1 MSVEH
6 PDARDLRIG
15 RIVNEYLDRKRRGEP
30 VCEQELLDGNP
41 DVAEELREH
50 FGLLGHVSSG
60 GAGGSLPGDQA
71 AGLPEDALPGY
82 DLLGELHRGGQG
94 VVYEAIQ
101 KSTHRK
107 VAVKVMREGPFAG
120 WRDRARFEREVQ
132 ILAALKHPRIATI
145 HDSGVASHCHY
156 FVMDYIQGLPLDAW
170 MTCRQRST
178 EEVLRLFAKICDA
191 VNAAHVKGIIH
202 RDLKHGNIRIDE
214 HGEPHILDF
223 GLAKVTTDGRKQAE
237 PDLDVGSS
245 GSMTMVGQFVGSL
258 PWTSPEQ
265 AQGRIEQIDTRTD
278 VYALG
283 VTLYHMLTGRFPY
296 EVVGPVRDVLNR
308 IVSSEPVRPGAIR
321 RDIKRDVE
329 AIVLRCLR
337 KEPHRR
343 YQNAGELGRDIER
356 CLNGQ
361 PVAARSD
368 SGLYVLMKT
377 LRRHWVPV
385 AVAAAF
391 ILLIGVSWRQAVV
404 QRDRAIIAQR
414 QQQRERNRA
423 DEKAAEADQARHIAE
438 AERSRAQEQAER
450 LRRTTYLNRIAL
462 AQNAC
467 EQKYLTQAQFLLE
480 DCPADLRGWEWHYL
494 NQLSRPMNLLDIRA
508 DDECVMT
515 LATSFDG
522 EHIVT
527 AGCDGVIRTWE
538 SGSGQPVA
546 QFVGHSRQVNAVAC
560 SPDGRWIASAGRDK
574 TLRLWDRASGS
585 QQVLQQA
592 GPYIHAL
599 AFSPDSKELVT
610 GGQAKVLAFWNLAG
624 NQAEVGRTSSRHDG
638 EISAVAYSPD
648 GRQVV
653 SGEYVDLLRTT
664 AKVRMWDAA
673 TATLLREIEAHRAG
687 ILTVAFAP
695 DGKRIATGSSIPRTG
710 QDAHGTLKVFDGKTG
725 EELLSLTGHEGFVN
739 HLAFSPD
746 GALLASAGSPRVPA
760 FGMEADRTLKIWD
773 AVTGEELHTYSAHDG
788 GGRALA
794 WSPDGRLVF
803 SGGMDGRI
811 KSWPARVPSAIRVLQ
826 GHSAAVLRV
835 AFSPDGKH
843 IASSSG
849 QGESYQAE
857 GSRPDNSVRIW
868 DLQSGS
874 AVVLDDHQNAVLAL
888 DWSRD
893 GRLVASGGVDGTVRI
908 WDHAT
913 GTTQQ
918 VIAGFNGLVRSVA
931 FSPDGL
937 LVGGAV
943 RDTLVFWKVAD
954 GSVHERMP
962 LDENLVTV
970 TFSPDGEWMAAASE
984 SGRIV
989 LREWAS
995 GEKRAFQTASGLT
1008 GAWFSPDSGT
1018 LATGHE
1024 NGTIRLWEL
1033 STGRQTGAMT
1043 GPQRPVHWADFS
1055 PDGERLASCTTDM
1068 MLKIWDVRSGNE
1080 VFSVR
1085 AHDGPVNCVRF
1096 SPDGTAIAT
1105 CGQDSLVKIWE
1116 SQMEPAPQQEV
1127 KNLVPGSIV
1136 ELVREEDRTSSSVTS
1151 GHLRGLE

>member
-1 MSVEH
+1 MSAEH
-6 PDARDLRIG
+6 SDARDLRIG

-30 VCEQELLDGNP
+30 VGEQELLDGNP
-41 DVAEELREH
+41 DLAEELREH

-60 GAGGSLPGDQA
+60 GAGGSLPEDQA

-82 DLLGELHRGGQG
+82 ALLGELHRGGQG

-101 KSTHRK
+101 KSTQRK

-132 ILAALKHPRIATI
+132 ILAALKHPRIVTI

-156 FVMDYIQGLPLDAW
+156 FVMDYVPGLPLDAW
-170 MTCRQRST
+170 MTCRRRST
-178 EEVLRLFAKICDA
+178 EEILRLFAKICDA

-214 HGEPHILDF
+214 QGEPHVLDF
-223 GLAKVTTDGRKQAE
+223 GLAKVTTDGRKSAD
-237 PDLDVGSS
+237 PDLDVGSPA
-245 GSMTMVGQFVGSL
+245 SMTAVGQFVGSL

-265 AQGRIEQIDTRTD
+265 AQGRIERIDTRTD

-296 EVVGPVRDVLNR
+296 EVIGPVRDVLNR
-308 IVSSEPVRPGAIR
+308 IVSLEPVRPRAIR
-321 RDIKRDVE
+321 RDIGRDVE

-343 YQNAGELGRDIER
+343 YQNAGELGQDIER

-361 PVAARSD
+361 PVVARSD

-391 ILLIGVSWRQAVV
+391 ILLIGFSWRQAVV
-404 QRDRAIIAQR
+404 QRDRAIIAQ
-414 QQQRERNRA
+414 QEQQRERDRA
-423 DEKAAEADQARHIAE
+423 DEKAAEADQARRIAE

-450 LRRTTYLNRIAL
+450 LRRTTYLNRVAL

-480 DCPADLRGWEWHYL
+480 DCPADLRGWEWYYL
-494 NQLSRPMNLLDIRA
+494 NRLSRPMNLSDICA
-508 DDECVMT
+508 DECVMT
-515 LATSFDG
+515 MATSLEG
-522 EHIVT
+522 ARIVT

-538 SGSGQPVA
+538 RGSGQPVA
-546 QFVGHSRQVNAVAC
+546 EFVGHSGQVNAVVC

-574 TLRLWDRASGS
+574 TLRLWDRTSGS
-585 QQVLQQA
+585 QQVLQQT
-592 GPYIHAL
+592 GPYVHAL
-599 AFSPDSKELVT
+599 AFSPDSKELVS
-610 GGQAKVLAFWNLAG
+610 GGQSKVLTFWKVADG
-624 NQAEVGRTSSRHDG
+624 QAEAIRTSPPHDG

-648 GRQVV
+648 GLRLV

-664 AKVRMWDAA
+664 AKIRVWDAA
-673 TATLLREIEAHRAG
+673 TANLVREIEAHRAG

-695 DGKRIATGSSIPRTG
+695 DAKRIASGSSIPRPG
-710 QDAHGTLKVFDGKTG
+710 RDAHGTLKLFDSTTGK
-725 EELLSLTGHEGFVN
+725 ELVSLTGHEGFVN

-746 GALLASAGSPRVPA
+746 GTLLASAGSPRVPA

-788 GGRALA
+788 GGRAVA
-794 WSPDGRLVF
+794 WSSDGRVVF
-803 SGGMDGRI
+803 SGGMDGHV
-811 KSWPARVPSAIRVLQ
+811 KSWPARIPSAVRVLQ
-826 GHSAAVLRV
+826 GHAAAVLRV
-835 AFSPDGKH
+835 AFSPDGKR

-893 GRLVASGGVDGTVRI
+893 GRFIASGGVDGTVRI
-908 WDHAT
+908 SDPAT
-913 GTTQQ
+913 GATQR

-931 FSPDGL
+931 FSPDGTL
-937 LVGGAV
+937 IGGAV
-943 RDTLVFWKVAD
+943 RDTLMFWKVAD
-954 GSVHERMP
+954 GSVHQRMAM
-962 LDENLVTV
+962 DEELVTV
-970 TFSPDGEWMAAASE
+970 DFSPDDEWMMTAST
-984 SGRIV
+984 SGRII

-995 GEKRAFQTASGLT
+995 GKDRSFQTASGLT
-1008 GAWFSPDSGT
+1008 GAWFSPDST
-1018 LATGHE
+1018 LVATGHE

-1033 STGRQTGAMT
+1033 STGRPIGTMT

-1116 SQMEPAPQQEV
+1116 SRMEPATRQEV